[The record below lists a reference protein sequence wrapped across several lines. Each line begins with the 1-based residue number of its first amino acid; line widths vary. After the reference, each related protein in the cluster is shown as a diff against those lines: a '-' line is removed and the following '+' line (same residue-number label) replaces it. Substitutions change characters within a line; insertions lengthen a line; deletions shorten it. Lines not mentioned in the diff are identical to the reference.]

1 MFEIRVT
8 KLDNQESN
16 VKGLVSMVVDGKF
29 AFSSMRVIESEKA
42 QRGFFV
48 AMPSYR
54 TKEGKYVDLYKP
66 VTSNMSNAL
75 ADAVAKAMESGEPV
89 TIGNGETHISTYVT
103 PVHYQNNET
112 MAAKVNLKCGDM
124 VCDSIVLRKS
134 IEGNL
139 FVAYPSYE
147 KKQLD
152 ESGNPVHASYCNP
165 TTAEFR
171 TTLSDNILAQYDAA
185 MKRSYEV
192 KPKEKETQSYS
203 VEVPTSPAPKQK

>member
-66 VTSNMSNAL
+66 VTSDMSNAL

-112 MAAKVNLKCGDM
+112 MVAKVNLKCGDM
-124 VCDSIVLRKS
+124 VCDSIVLR
-134 IEGNL
+134 
-139 FVAYPSYE
+139 
-147 KKQLD
+147 
-152 ESGNPVHASYCNP
+152 
-165 TTAEFR
+165 
-171 TTLSDNILAQYDAA
+171 
-185 MKRSYEV
+185 
-192 KPKEKETQSYS
+192 
-203 VEVPTSPAPKQK
+203 

>member
-1 MFEIRVT
+1 
-8 KLDNQESN
+8 
-16 VKGLVSMVVDGKF
+16 
-29 AFSSMRVIESEKA
+29 
-42 QRGFFV
+42 
-48 AMPSYR
+48 MPSYR

-66 VTSNMSNAL
+66 VTSDMSNAL

>member
-16 VKGLVSMVVDGKF
+16 V
-29 AFSSMRVIESEKA
+29 
-42 QRGFFV
+42 
-48 AMPSYR
+48 
-54 TKEGKYVDLYKP
+54 
-66 VTSNMSNAL
+66 SNAL

-134 IEGNL
+134 NRRESLCCI
-139 FVAYPSYE
+139 SIIRE
-147 KKQLD
+147 K
-152 ESGNPVHASYCNP
+152 
-165 TTAEFR
+165 
-171 TTLSDNILAQYDAA
+171 AA
-185 MKRSYEV
+185 
-192 KPKEKETQSYS
+192 
-203 VEVPTSPAPKQK
+203 

>member
-8 KLDNQESN
+8 KLDNQEST

-29 AFSSMRVIESEKA
+29 AFSSMRVIESENA

-54 TKEGKYVDLYKP
+54 TKNGRYVDLYKP
-66 VTSNMSNAL
+66 VTSEMNNAL
-75 ADAVAKAMESGEPV
+75 TEAVAKAMATGAPV
-89 TIGNGETHISTYVT
+89 TIGNGETNISTYVT
-103 PVHYQNNET
+103 PVAYQNNESV
-112 MAAKVNLKCGDM
+112 AAKVNLKCGDI

-139 FVAYPSYE
+139 FVGYPSYE

-152 ESGNPVHASYCNP
+152 ENGNHVHVNYCNP

-192 KPKEKETQSYS
+192 KPKENETQSYS
-203 VEVPTSPAPKQK
+203 VDIPVSSHKI

>member
-29 AFSSMRVIESEKA
+29 AFSSMRVIESDKA

-66 VTSNMSNAL
+66 VTSDMSNAL

-103 PVHYQNNET
+103 PVHYQNNE
-112 MAAKVNLKCGDM
+112 
-124 VCDSIVLRKS
+124 RKS

-203 VEVPTSPAPKQK
+203 VDVPISPAPKQK

>member
-1 MFEIRVT
+1 
-8 KLDNQESN
+8 
-16 VKGLVSMVVDGKF
+16 
-29 AFSSMRVIESEKA
+29 
-42 QRGFFV
+42 
-48 AMPSYR
+48 MPSYR

-66 VTSNMSNAL
+66 VTSDMSNAL

-147 KKQLD
+147 KSSLM
-152 ESGNPVHASYCNP
+152 N
-165 TTAEFR
+165 
-171 TTLSDNILAQYDAA
+171 L
-185 MKRSYEV
+185 
-192 KPKEKETQSYS
+192 ETQFMQVIVTQQQRSS
-203 VEVPTSPAPKQK
+203 GQHCLITSLHSMMQQ